1 MAGLESKT
9 ARQIAAEALCEAEL
23 RQQFASEI
31 LNNYPQ
37 LTERQRATDLVFG
50 VLRNQVV
57 IDLVIEKVSTVSVE
71 RIAAKILNIVRV
83 ALYELIYCPQAAE
96 YAIVDEA
103 VDYAKHIANAKQ
115 AGFVN
120 AVLRQTLR
128 HINSRQIS
136 LEQSPLRKAVPQTPG
151 TGCEFSI
158 ELFPDRDESPV
169 EYLSIAFS
177 LPDWLV
183 ESWLAEY
190 GLEQTGEICFASNRR
205 PSIYLRPNILRTTV
219 DGLVEKL
226 QSEGVQCETVAE
238 VDMIRVDSPGAI
250 AALPGFSEG
259 LFTVQDISIAAA
271 VRLLQPKP
279 DWSILDLCA
288 APGTKTTQL
297 VEATG
302 GRAEIVATDIAPARL
317 EVLRDGMCRLG
328 LSKSVTVIAFE
339 ELQRAGSRWPDGF
352 DCVLLDVPCSNTGV
366 LARRPEV
373 RYRLTR
379 IAIEGLADTQLRL
392 LRRAKELVKPGGV
405 ICYST
410 CSIQPDENGFLV
422 GRFLA
427 DNSDSELK
435 LEKLT
440 LPSAEG
446 FDHDGGYV
454 VIIANEAGAL

>member
-1 MAGLESKT
+1 MAGTESKT
-9 ARQIAAEALCEAEL
+9 ARRIAAEVLCEAEL
-23 RQQFASEI
+23 QQQFAGEI
-31 LNNYPQ
+31 LSNYLQ

-57 IDLVIEKVSTVSVE
+57 IDLVIKKFSSCPIE
-71 RIAAKILNIVRV
+71 RVPDRILNILHVGV
-83 ALYELIYCPQAAE
+83 YELMYCPQAAE

-103 VDYAKHIANAKQ
+103 VDYTKHITSAKQ

-128 HINSRQIS
+128 HIVSRQRLLDES
-136 LEQSPLRKAVPQTPG
+136 HPRKTVPQTRE
-151 TGCEFSI
+151 TGCEFDI
-158 ELFPDRDESPV
+158 ELLPDRDESPQ
-169 EYLSIAFS
+169 EYLSCVFS

-183 ESWLAEY
+183 KSWFDEY
-190 GLEQTGEICFASNRR
+190 GLEQTREICFASNRR

-219 DGLVEKL
+219 EGLVEKL

-238 VDMIRVDSPGAI
+238 IDMIRVDSPGAI

-271 VRLLQPKP
+271 VRVLQPKP

-288 APGTKTTQL
+288 APGTKTAQL

-302 GRAEIVATDIAPARL
+302 GRARIVATDIAPARL

-328 LSKSVTVIAFE
+328 LSKNVMVVAFD
-339 ELQRAGSRWPDGF
+339 ELQRAGGDF

-373 RYRLTR
+373 RYRLTKS
-379 IAIEGLADTQLRL
+379 AVEGLADTQLGL
-392 LRRAKELVKPGGV
+392 LRRAKEMVKPDGV

-410 CSIQPDENGFLV
+410 CSIQPEENGFPV
-422 GRFLA
+422 RRFLA
-427 DNSDSELK
+427 ENSGFELK

-454 VIIANEAGAL
+454 AIIAGKTGVLGAV

>member
-1 MAGLESKT
+1 MAPLELKT
-9 ARQIAAEALCEAEL
+9 ARRIAAEVLCEAEL
-23 RQQFASEI
+23 RQQFAGEI

-57 IDLVIEKVSTVSVE
+57 IDLVIDRFSSCLIE
-71 RIAAKILNIVRV
+71 RVPDRILNILRV
-83 ALYELIYCPQAAE
+83 GVYELMYCPQTAE
-96 YAIVDEA
+96 YAIINEA
-103 VDYAKHIANAKQ
+103 VDYTKHITNKKQ

-128 HINSRQIS
+128 HIVSRQK
-136 LEQSPLRKAVPQTPG
+136 LLDEAHPRKIVPQTLR

-158 ELFPDRDESPV
+158 ELFPDRDELPQK
-169 EYLSIAFS
+169 YLSIVFS

-183 ESWLAEY
+183 KSWLAEY
-190 GLEQTGEICFASNRR
+190 GLEQTRKICFASNRR
-205 PSIYLRPNILRTTV
+205 PSIYLRPNILRITV
-219 DGLVEKL
+219 SGLVEKL
-226 QSEGVQCETVAE
+226 QRGGVQCEVVAQM
-238 VDMIRVDSPGAI
+238 DMIRVDSPGAI

-259 LFTVQDISIAAA
+259 FFTVQDISIAAA
-271 VRLLQPKP
+271 VRTLQPKP

-302 GRAEIVATDIAPARL
+302 GRAKIVATDIAPARL
-317 EVLRDGMCRLG
+317 EMLRDGMCRLG
-328 LSKSVTVIAFE
+328 LSKSVTVVEFE
-339 ELQRAGSRWPDGF
+339 ELQTVSGGF

-373 RYRLTR
+373 RYRLTES
-379 IAIEGLADTQLRL
+379 AVKGLADTQLSL

-410 CSIQPDENGFLV
+410 CSIQPDENGFLIR
-422 GRFLA
+422 RFLA
-427 DNSDSELK
+427 DNDDSELK

-454 VIIANEAGAL
+454 AIIAKEAGVFRAV

>member
-9 ARQIAAEALCEAEL
+9 ARRIAAEVLCEAGL
-23 RQQFASEI
+23 RKRFAGEI

-57 IDLVIEKVSTVSVE
+57 IDLVIERFSSCPVE
-71 RIAAKILNIVRV
+71 RVPDRILNILRV
-83 ALYELIYCPQAAE
+83 GVYELVYCPQAAE
-96 YAIVDEA
+96 YAIVNEA
-103 VDYAKHIANAKQ
+103 VDYTKHITNKKQ

-120 AVLRQTLR
+120 AALRQTLR
-128 HINSRQIS
+128 HILSRHGI
-136 LEQSPLRKAVPQTPG
+136 LDGAHPRKTVPQTRD
-151 TGCEFSI
+151 TGCEFNI
-158 ELFPDRDESPV
+158 ELLPDRDESTQ
-169 EYLSIAFS
+169 EYLSCVFS

-183 ESWLAEY
+183 KSWFDEY
-190 GLEQTGEICFASNRR
+190 GQEQTREICFASNRR

-219 DGLVEKL
+219 EELVGKL
-226 QSEGVQCETVAE
+226 QSDGVQCETVAE
-238 VDMIRVDSPGAI
+238 IDMIRVDSPGAI
-250 AALPGFSEG
+250 AGLPGFSEG

-271 VRLLQPKP
+271 VRILQPKP

-302 GRAEIVATDIAPARL
+302 GRARIVATDIAPARL
-317 EVLRDGMCRLG
+317 EMLRDGMCRLG
-328 LSKSVTVIAFE
+328 LSKNVMVIAFE
-339 ELQRAGSRWPDGF
+339 ELQRAGGGF

-373 RYRLTR
+373 RYRLTKS
-379 IAIEGLADTQLRL
+379 AVEGLADTQLGL

-410 CSIQPDENGFLV
+410 CSIQPEENGLLV
-422 GRFLA
+422 SRFLA
-427 DNSDSELK
+427 ENSDSKLK

-454 VIIANEAGAL
+454 AIIANEAGVL